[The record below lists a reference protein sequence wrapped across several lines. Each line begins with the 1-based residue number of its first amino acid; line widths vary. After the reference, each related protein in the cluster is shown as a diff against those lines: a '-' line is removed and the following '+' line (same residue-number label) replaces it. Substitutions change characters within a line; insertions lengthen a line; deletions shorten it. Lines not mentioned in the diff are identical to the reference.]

1 MIFPSVPVLVA
12 SCGLLLSVS
21 QAAVIRKEDQTCR
34 KTRVAILGAGVA
46 GITAAQSL
54 SNASISDFLI
64 VDRNDYIGGRM
75 RNTKFG
81 KAPDGKPY
89 TVELGANWV
98 EGLQSKS
105 GNVNPIWRLAQ
116 KHKIK
121 STFSDAESLLTYDE
135 TGAYDFMDLINDFDK
150 KWDIAMEDAD
160 KIREDN
166 LQDTSVRAG
175 LSLAGW
181 KPKKDMHAQA
191 AEWWGWDFEMAI
203 LPEQSGFLY
212 DMSVNKAV
220 FEHFSDETN
229 LVWDQRGFNTLII
242 GEANEFL
249 KKKDPRLLLST
260 TVKTIKYSP
269 SGVTVYMKDGDCI
282 EAEYA
287 ICTFSVGVLQN
298 EVVKFNPTLPRWKR
312 EAIEQFQMGTY
323 TKIFMQFNETWWPRD
338 TQYML
343 YADPTER
350 GYYPIFQ
357 SLSAT
362 GFVPESNILF
372 GTVTGTQAYQVEKQ
386 TEEETQAEIMEVL
399 RSMFPNITVPEPTSL
414 IYPRWS
420 QEEWAFGSFSNW
432 PPGMTLEKHQNL
444 RANVNRLWFAGEAN
458 SAEFFGYL
466 QGAWF
471 EGKEMGDRI
480 GNLINTDGA
489 VADGEGELTRYDVLH
504 GDTFKDEYDD
514 ANGWTIDIDD

>member
-1 MIFPSVPVLVA
+1 MIYSSIPLLAA
-12 SCGLLLSVS
+12 SLFFGVS
-21 QAAVIRKEDQTCR
+21 QAAVLRKEDQTCR
-34 KTRVAILGAGVA
+34 KTRVAVLGAGVS
-46 GITAAQSL
+46 GVTAAQAL
-54 SNASISDFLI
+54 FNASISDFI
-64 VDRNDYIGGRM
+64 IIERNDYIGGRM

-81 KAPDGKPY
+81 KSPDGSPY

-98 EGLQSKS
+98 EGLQSDS

-121 STFSDAESLLTYDE
+121 STYSDGSSLVTYDE
-135 TGAYDFMDLINDFDK
+135 TGEHDFKDLIADYEEKFEH
-150 KWDIAMEDAD
+150 AMEDAD
-160 KIREDN
+160 TIKDDN

-191 AEWWGWDFEMAI
+191 AEWWNWDFEMAI
-203 LPEQSGFLY
+203 PPDQSSFLY

-220 FEHFSDETN
+220 FEYFSDDTR
-229 LVWDQRGFNTLII
+229 LVWDQRGFNALII

-249 KKKDPRLLLST
+249 KKNDPRLLLNSIVK
-260 TVKTIKYSP
+260 TVKYDSSRVK
-269 SGVTVYMKDGDCI
+269 VYLKDGDCI

-298 EVVKFNPTLPRWKR
+298 DVVKFEPTLPRWKR

-338 TQYML
+338 EQFML

-350 GYYPIFQ
+350 GYYPMFQ

-362 GFVPESNILF
+362 DFVPESNILF

-386 TEEETQAEIMEVL
+386 TEAETQAEIMEIL
-399 RSMFPNITVPEPTSL
+399 KAMFPNITVPEPTA
-414 IYPRWS
+414 IMYPRWS
-420 QEEWAFGSFSNW
+420 QDETTFGSFSNW

-444 RANVNRLWFAGEAN
+444 RANVDRLWFAGEAN

-471 EGKEMGDRI
+471 EGKNMGDRI
-480 GNLINTDGA
+480 AHILNSNGD
-489 VADGEGELTRYDVLH
+489 VADGEGELMRYDVLH

-514 ANGWTIDIDD
+514 ANGWSIKLND